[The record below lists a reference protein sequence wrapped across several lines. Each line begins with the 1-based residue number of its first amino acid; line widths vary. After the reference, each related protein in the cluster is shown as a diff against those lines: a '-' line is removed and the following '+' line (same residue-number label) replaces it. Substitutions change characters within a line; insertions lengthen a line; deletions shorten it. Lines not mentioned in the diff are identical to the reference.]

1 MSYLK
6 VTDYLRILLKEGRK
20 WEFSDLLDQKSPT
33 TNREIKRHSWI
44 KRSILLMPTI
54 LICIFLKKGLDQN
67 AVGYAIAALSIF
79 IGLFSSLIITMYS
92 RFLTIPKL
100 DDNATNSQELEDK
113 KVKNFIRQ
121 FTFVTGKNLLV
132 ATILIALMLLVLVFP
147 SYTSIDVYSLSL
159 IETIEDINW
168 GSSLLAINAIVAIGL
183 RISIIYL
190 AFDFFLSLLYSLG
203 ALFAFLKREYK
214 C

>member
-6 VTDYLRILLKEGRK
+6 VTGYLRILLKEGRK
-20 WEFSDLLDQKSPT
+20 WEFSDLLAQKSPT
-33 TNREIKRHSWI
+33 TDREIKRHSWM

-100 DDNATNSQELEDK
+100 DDNATHLQELEDK

-121 FTFVTGKNLLV
+121 FTFITGKNLLV

-147 SYTSIDVYSLSL
+147 RYMSIDVYSLSP
-159 IETIEDINW
+159 IETIEDISW
-168 GSSLLAINAIVAIGL
+168 GSSLLAINTVLAIGL
-183 RISIIYL
+183 RLSIIYL

-214 C
+214 